1 MSNFQK
7 LNKSPPSRK
16 KLRYNSN
23 SNNSNNN
30 NNRNM
35 NNNNNNNSN
44 NNNRNMNNNNSYNNN
59 NNYTNNSNN
68 SNNNRKTSKHK
79 TQKTNTTSAN
89 KNSKKSSHT
98 HKKTQKMKKMKLSG
112 LRGTYKTFLKN
123 ANNKN
128 KNDVIMI
135 QNRPH
140 KNLKGDL
147 GVVLTKTRVPI
158 YPLPNHKS
166 DLNKELD
173 LQRFFADYN
182 IAPNVNSNYASFNN
196 SLLAPNNSNN
206 ENSNDEYEKTVR
218 KAYYTEKLT
227 PIPVYYRHTFLKIKS
242 NAKKR
247 AQIMGIV
254 QSYMEIVDVLVDEL
268 GYINLD
274 MKPDN
279 IVVYDK
285 TPEIEKV
292 EDKQFGVKLID
303 IDPDFYAR
311 IIEGYTIKDCKYIEK
326 LRTYMKF
333 VSLLQLVFYPSDIFS
348 IPSYAHIIELMPRR
362 TFENEM
368 RLDLRKY
375 VMDFIK
381 VNKLDSLTMETII
394 NDINKKTSKEKEFS
408 LAYMFN
414 YYIFKRALEPLN
426 KVPIYKK
433 EKDGKQ
439 TLLDEGGKLFFF
451 MIELL
456 KHYNMN
462 TNQLTLNVEVPP
474 QISKAFKKAFH

>member
-68 SNNNRKTSKHK
+68 SNNNSNNNRKTSKHK
-79 TQKTNTTSAN
+79 TPKTNTTSAN
-89 KNSKKSSHT
+89 KNSKKSSRT

-128 KNDVIMI
+128 KNDIIMI

-173 LQRFFADYN
+173 LYGV
-182 IAPNVNSNYASFNN
+182 INSS
-196 SLLAPNNSNN
+196 SVTKDT
-206 ENSNDEYEKTVR
+206 EVVVVK
-218 KAYYTEKLT
+218 TEK
-227 PIPVYYRHTFLKIKS
+227 
-242 NAKKR
+242 
-247 AQIMGIV
+247 
-254 QSYMEIVDVLVDEL
+254 D
-268 GYINLD
+268 
-274 MKPDN
+274 
-279 IVVYDK
+279 
-285 TPEIEKV
+285 
-292 EDKQFGVKLID
+292 
-303 IDPDFYAR
+303 
-311 IIEGYTIKDCKYIEK
+311 
-326 LRTYMKF
+326 
-333 VSLLQLVFYPSDIFS
+333 
-348 IPSYAHIIELMPRR
+348 
-362 TFENEM
+362 
-368 RLDLRKY
+368 
-375 VMDFIK
+375 
-381 VNKLDSLTMETII
+381 KLDDTTKLTTARKF
-394 NDINKKTSKEKEFS
+394 DI
-408 LAYMFN
+408 
-414 YYIFKRALEPLN
+414 
-426 KVPIYKK
+426 PI
-433 EKDGKQ
+433 
-439 TLLDEGGKLFFF
+439 
-451 MIELL
+451 
-456 KHYNMN
+456 
-462 TNQLTLNVEVPP
+462 LTLHE
-474 QISKAFKKAFH
+474 FRKKYELD